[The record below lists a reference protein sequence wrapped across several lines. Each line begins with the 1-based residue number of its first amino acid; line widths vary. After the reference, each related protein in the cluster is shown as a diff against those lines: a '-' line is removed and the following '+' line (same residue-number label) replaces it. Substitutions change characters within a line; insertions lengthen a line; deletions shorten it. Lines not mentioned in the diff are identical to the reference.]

1 MKYWNELNDLE
12 SKISALLG
20 ARDVLKLITDGLQD
34 RPNVDSC
41 FASGLYCVVD
51 VIDTS
56 TEDIFACFAELFSV
70 IRADTHKD
78 PEFVA
83 SKKAKKVPAKKKQP
97 S

>member
-1 MKYWNELNDLE
+1 MKYWDELNDLE

-34 RPNVDSC
+34 RSVDAC
-41 FASGLYCVVD
+41 LASGLYCVAD

-56 TEDIFACFAELFSV
+56 TEDIFACFSELFAV

-78 PEFVA
+78 PDFVA
-83 SKKAKKVPAKKKQP
+83 PKKAKKVPAKKKQP